1 MASPSQPSE
10 AGLSAVAVGSGAA
23 EPTHLSSAVGRRL
36 HAGHVPELAR
46 VLTAEDVRSLKANGS
61 VHKFRRAAAQRVY
74 SNRDVNLDHI
84 THIGFDMDYTLAAY
98 VRPAFDQLQYTLIC
112 NVLVQGFGY
121 PECIQEWRFDEGFL
135 IRGLLLDALRGNF
148 VKCDAYGVVL
158 RVVHGRQRLS
168 EEEVEAA
175 YPAGNIA
182 SAQVGEEFQSMDTLY
197 HLPIANVYADL
208 VEYFDQ
214 NANLTA
220 GKARLDQR
228 EHSQLSYFNL
238 WQDVR
243 AAADQIHDRG
253 ILKNET
259 LSDLE
264 KYLPNDDSVYR
275 MLSLLRAAG
284 KQLFLLTNS
293 EYWYTDAVLGHILG
307 RYANEAD
314 PNAGWREAFDF
325 CIVSAR
331 KPLFFRS
338 GTALREIETHTGRPM
353 LYEVR
358 VKHLSATSLRGRV
371 FQGGSISAFHELT
384 GIVRGS
390 TVLYVGDHIYAD
402 VLVARKAH
410 HWRTL
415 LVVPELSAE
424 IKALGRAREL
434 LDRLSALEFLR
445 AEMFRGLDASARQ
458 RPDEEGILHHE
469 LQKVRESVEDTF
481 NTHFGGLFRSAQRTT
496 LFAHQ
501 MSFFA
506 DLYTERCSNLADYPG
521 FYYFSSAASPR
532 MPHEDQPGFENQ
544 THR

>member
-1 MASPSQPSE
+1 
-10 AGLSAVAVGSGAA
+10 
-23 EPTHLSSAVGRRL
+23 
-36 HAGHVPELAR
+36 
-46 VLTAEDVRSLKANGS
+46 VLTAEDVRSLKANGTI
-61 VHKFRRAAAQRVY
+61 HKFRRAAAQRVY
-74 SNRDVNLDHI
+74 TNRDVNLEHI

-112 NVLVQGFGY
+112 DVLVQSFGY
-121 PECIQEWRFDEGFL
+121 PECIRTWQFDEGFL
-135 IRGLLLDALRGNF
+135 IRGLLLDPLQGNF
-148 VKCDAYGVVL
+148 VKCDAYGVIL
-158 RVVHGRQRLS
+158 RVVHGRRRLT
-168 EEEVEAA
+168 EDEVEAA

-197 HLPIANVYADL
+197 HLPIANLYADL

-214 NANLTA
+214 SCKRSASK
-220 GKARLDQR
+220 GRMDR
-228 EHSQLSYFNL
+228 PEHGQLSYFNL

-259 LSDLE
+259 LSGLE

-275 MLSLLRAAG
+275 MLRLLRHAG
-284 KQLFLLTNS
+284 KRLFLLTNS
-293 EYWYTDAVLGHILG
+293 EYWYTDAVLRHILG
-307 RYANEAD
+307 RYANETD
-314 PNAGWREAFDF
+314 NNAGWREAFDF

-338 GTALREIETHTGRPM
+338 GTALREVDTSTGRPM

-358 VKHLSATSLRGRV
+358 AERLSTTLLRGRV
-371 FQGGSISAFHELT
+371 FQGGSITAFHELA
-384 GIVRGS
+384 GILRGS

-424 IKALGRAREL
+424 IKALESARAL

-458 RPDEEGILHHE
+458 RPDEEGVLQRELH
-469 LQKVRESVEDTF
+469 KVRESIEDTY
-481 NTHFGGLFRSAQRTT
+481 NPHFGGLFRSAQRTT

-506 DLYTERCSNLADYPG
+506 DLYTERCTNLADYPG

-532 MPHEDQPGFENQ
+532 MPHEDQPGFEHQ
-544 THR
+544 TSN

>member
-1 MASPSQPSE
+1 MSPKSVLNHLAGGERASDLVRVITADDIRSWK
-10 AGLSAVAVGSGAA
+10 AHGAV
-23 EPTHLSSAVGRRL
+23 R
-36 HAGHVPELAR
+36 
-46 VLTAEDVRSLKANGS
+46 
-61 VHKFRRAAAQRVY
+61 KFRRAAAQRVY

-98 VRPAFDQLQYTLIC
+98 LRPAFDQLQYNLIC
-112 NVLVQGFGY
+112 RELVEKFCY
-121 PECIQEWRFDEGFL
+121 PECILEWRFDEGFL
-135 IRGLLLDALRGNF
+135 IRGLLVDALRGNF
-148 VKCDAYGVVL
+148 VKCDAYGVIL
-158 RVVHGRQRLS
+158 RAVHGRRRLTA
-168 EEEVEAA
+168 EQVDAA

-197 HLPIANVYADL
+197 HLPIANLYADL

-214 NANLTA
+214 SAEESA
-220 GKARLDQR
+220 EGARFGDGDHGR
-228 EHSQLSYFNL
+228 LSFFNL

-243 AAADQIHDRG
+243 AAADRIHDHG

-259 LSDLE
+259 LARLAD
-264 KYLPNDDSVYR
+264 YLPNDDAIHR
-275 MLSLLRAAG
+275 MLRLLRHAG

-293 EYWYTDAVLGHILG
+293 EYWYTDAVLRFILG
-307 RYANEAD
+307 RFANGAE

-325 CIVSAR
+325 CIVGAQ

-338 GTALREIETHTGRPM
+338 GTALREIDTKSGRSM

-358 VKHLSATSLRGRV
+358 TDQLSARPLRGRV
-371 FQGGSISAFHELT
+371 FKGGSISAFHELA
-384 GIVRGS
+384 GISRGS

-402 VLVARKAH
+402 VLVARKTH

-424 IKALGRAREL
+424 IGALARARGL
-434 LDRLSALEFLR
+434 LDRLGALEFLR

-458 RPDEEGILHHE
+458 RPDEEGILQAE
-469 LQKVRESVEDTF
+469 LQKVRESIEDAF
-481 NTHFGGLFRSAQRTT
+481 NPHFGGLFRSAHRTT

-501 MSFFA
+501 VSFFA

-521 FYYFSSAASPR
+521 FYYFSSAVSPR
-532 MPHEDQPGFENQ
+532 MPHEDQPYFEHEAQ
-544 THR
+544 C